1 MSPCQRTSRGS
12 HPDAPGGQ
20 PGPVT
25 RVTGPSTYDDRTVH
39 VLITGVSGSGKSS
52 LVHELRG
59 RGLEAFDADDD
70 GFTEPR
76 PDGAWPWR
84 VDLVQQLLD
93 EHRGRLLFFAGCSDE
108 QARLPFDHR
117 VLLTAPVDLIVERLR
132 TRTTNP
138 YGKDPLEVDRILAE
152 MSWVLPLLEGSAD
165 LTVETTVPVTEVAD
179 FVLAALLPRP

>member
-1 MSPCQRTSRGS
+1 MAR
-12 HPDAPGGQ
+12 A
-20 PGPVT
+20 T
-25 RVTGPSTYDDRTVH
+25 RSSAYHHRTVH

-59 RGLEAFDADDD
+59 RGLVAFDADDD
-70 GFTEPR
+70 GFTRPG

-93 EHRGRLLFFAGCSDE
+93 HHRGRLLFFAGCSDQ

-138 YGKDPLEVDRILAE
+138 YGRDPLEADRILSE
-152 MSWVLPLLEGSAD
+152 MAWVVPLLEASAD
-165 LTVETTVPVTEVAD
+165 LTVETTVPVGEVAD
-179 FVLAALLPRP
+179 TVLAALLPRP